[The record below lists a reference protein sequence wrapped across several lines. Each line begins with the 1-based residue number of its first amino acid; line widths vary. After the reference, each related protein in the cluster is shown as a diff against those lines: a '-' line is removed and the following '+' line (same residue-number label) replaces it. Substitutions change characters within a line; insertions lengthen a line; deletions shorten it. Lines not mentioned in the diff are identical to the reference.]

1 MKQQTIVLKSSEAT
15 SRLFQVCLEKPQYY
29 VLRMKEQDDTP

>member
-1 MKQQTIVLKSSEAT
+1 MKKQTIVLKSSEAI
-15 SRLFQVCLEKPQYY
+15 SRLFQVCLEKLQYY